1 MGLWSE
7 ETKEALKALAG
18 QGYSASQAASHFDG
32 MTRNAAVGLAH
43 RMQFQFHGSSKNRVY
58 TKSDR
63 PRTSIPAKI
72 APKQTWKCAE
82 AVAPSTPVT
91 FAELEP
97 HHCRFPIGDPIKPDF
112 AFCGGNKH
120 DGYSYCGFHCRIAFE
135 TPEERRDRTISS
147 R

>member
-7 ETKEALKALAG
+7 ETKEALKALAA
-18 QGYSASQAASHFDG
+18 QGFSASQAAAHFNG
-32 MTRNAAVGLAH
+32 MTRNAAVGLAF
-43 RMQFQFHGSSKNRVY
+43 RMRFQFHGASGGGARKGIPRSPRIAIVAPQ
-58 TKSDR
+58 TK
-63 PRTSIPAKI
+63 
-72 APKQTWKCAE
+72 TWRCAE
-82 AVAPSTPVT
+82 VAPSATPVT

-97 HHCRFPIGDPIKPDF
+97 HHCRFPIGDLIKPDF

-120 DGYSYCGFHCRIAFE
+120 EGYSYCAHHCRIAFE